1 MFLPEEK
8 IVLIFLKRQA
18 GRSESA
24 VDVTPE
30 VKVEVIRGRDPELWN
45 ASSLWK
51 RKRQE
56 DAFPPRSSQP
66 PHPTPGE
73 VTRENTTL
81 TTP

>member
-8 IVLIFLKRQA
+8 IVLIFFKRQA

-30 VKVEVIRGRDPELWN
+30 VKVEVIRGRDRELWN

-51 RKRQE
+51 LRRQE
-56 DAFPPRSSQP
+56 DAFPPHPPNPLTQP
-66 PHPTPGE
+66 QAKSPERIQP
-73 VTRENTTL
+73 
-81 TTP
+81 